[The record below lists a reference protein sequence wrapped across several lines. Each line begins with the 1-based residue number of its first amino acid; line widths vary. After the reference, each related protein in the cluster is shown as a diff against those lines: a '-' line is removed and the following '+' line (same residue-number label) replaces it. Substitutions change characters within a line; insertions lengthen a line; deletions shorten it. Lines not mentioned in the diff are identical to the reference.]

1 MGKMNMNQELLEIL
15 IGKYLDGEITP
26 SEQHIL
32 EDQLNADPQAEE
44 LLRQFQNLHER
55 CGEVVTSELLGQG
68 KTPDEILTKAYQQ
81 QSRSPL
87 RHLTSNPL
95 RRIVKIGGYMRFAAG
110 VAAGLIIGL
119 ALHFVLLSNQTLQ
132 IERTPSSTV
141 AQNTNNN
148 INPDIQ
154 RASLLQ
160 TRNAPGIS
168 RNVDWYNFT
177 DEKGNQWLVEG
188 YRENTVRPAVY
199 DGRI

>member
-44 LLRQFQNLHER
+44 LLKQFQNLHER
-55 CGEVVTSELLGQG
+55 CGEVVTSELLVQG
-68 KTPDEILTKAYQQ
+68 KTPEEILTEAYQQ
-81 QSRSPL
+81 QSKSPL

-95 RRIVKIGGYMRFAAG
+95 RRIVKIGGYMRFASG

-132 IERTPSSTV
+132 TERTPSSTV

-148 INPDIQ
+148 MNPDIQ

>member
-44 LLRQFQNLHER
+44 FLRQFQNLHER
-55 CGEVVTSELLGQG
+55 CGEVVTSKLLVQG
-68 KTPDEILTKAYQQ
+68 KTPEEILTKAYQQ
-81 QSRSPL
+81 QSKSPL

-95 RRIVKIGGYMRFAAG
+95 RRIVKIGGYMRFASG

-132 IERTPSSTV
+132 TERTPSSTV

-148 INPDIQ
+148 MNPDIQ

>member
-44 LLRQFQNLHER
+44 LLKQFQNLHER

-68 KTPDEILTKAYQQ
+68 KTPEEILTEAYQQ

-95 RRIVKIGGYMRFAAG
+95 RRIVKVGGYMRFASG

-132 IERTPSSTV
+132 TERTPSSTV

-148 INPDIQ
+148 MNPDIQ

>member
-44 LLRQFQNLHER
+44 LLKQFQNLHER
-55 CGEVVTSELLGQG
+55 CGEVVTSELLGRG
-68 KTPDEILTKAYQQ
+68 KTSEEILTKAYQQ
-81 QSRSPL
+81 QSKSPL

-95 RRIVKIGGYMRFAAG
+95 RRIVKVGGYMRFAAG

-132 IERTPSSTV
+132 TERTPSSTV

-148 INPDIQ
+148 MNPDIQ